1 MLGSTFSWVVP
12 GDATWHAMSKDLAA
26 AWSAFSLRLAPVPE
40 LPGLVL
46 ATAWAAGVAGLLSE
60 LISSR
65 RKVPAVFA
73 LGPALG
79 LYLFAAALGTGR
91 WRAIGLGA
99 MAGAACWYLV
109 AVVREREAAQDAL
122 VASPET
128 GLTDGPRAVSYGAA
142 VVLRMAVLA
151 ALAAAIIG
159 PNLPGAG
166 SVALVAWHGNGG
178 GGGSTRGATAPLGDQ
193 PQRILVSTL
202 VQVAQEEVDNPSGLL
217 FSVYSSSPTREMIA
231 TLDNFNGDR
240 WGASLPGTSQAVPLF
255 SPPVNADEA
264 RPPPA
269 SPAGSGQERLVQVF
283 QVAGLGGNNLPTWGD
298 PLAVFDNS
306 QVSRTGPGGSLVVA
320 APLEQGAV
328 YAVSSTVA
336 DPSPAQLGSDAVD
349 GFGAKDLRLP
359 QPVPSDLTA
368 LARRLVAGAATPYQ
382 KALRLE
388 GYLTSSLFRY
398 QLPKRT
404 KSGGVVTPTPG
415 YIELESFLFT
425 SRTGYCQQFAT
436 AFAVLARI
444 DGLPTRIAV
453 GFLPGKP
460 TGHDRWQVEGADAHA
475 WPQVDFAG
483 YGWIDFEPTPG
494 TTVAGSDAPPPAPG
508 ASTTTVP
515 LATSTTSGRP
525 HRPHPLPGGGVA
537 GQKAHG
543 AGGSHRSGSS
553 SAPWLLAVPL
563 AVLAWAGGVASRRRL
578 SLRRAR
584 REPRAGILAAWG
596 EALRTLDLAGIRRR
610 QAETYLELASRVAT
624 TRVLSDDAQLALG
637 DLARLATVAAY
648 DASPPGDDGSR
659 RAIRDAA
666 TVIRSARRRV
676 ARWQR
681 VAAALDPRSLPA

>member
-1 MLGSTFSWVVP
+1 MSSWLALVVTDAIAVSTFTRCFTGPGELTAALATLVAVHLAGFAARGGASGIRSGARGRPARRPGEVRRASGGWWALAALAAGLLPVGIVLGSTFSWVVP

-73 LGPALG
+73 LGPASG

-91 WRAIGLGA
+91 WRALGLGA

-159 PNLPGAG
+159 PNLPGAR

-264 RPPPA
+264 L
-269 SPAGSGQERLVQVF
+269 SPAGVPRRIGPREV
-283 QVAGLGGNNLPTWGD
+283 
-298 PLAVFDNS
+298 
-306 QVSRTGPGGSLVVA
+306 GPGV
-320 APLEQGAV
+320 
-328 YAVSSTVA
+328 
-336 DPSPAQLGSDAVD
+336 
-349 GFGAKDLRLP
+349 
-359 QPVPSDLTA
+359 
-368 LARRLVAGAATPYQ
+368 
-382 KALRLE
+382 
-388 GYLTSSLFRY
+388 
-398 QLPKRT
+398 
-404 KSGGVVTPTPG
+404 
-415 YIELESFLFT
+415 
-425 SRTGYCQQFAT
+425 
-436 AFAVLARI
+436 
-444 DGLPTRIAV
+444 
-453 GFLPGKP
+453 
-460 TGHDRWQVEGADAHA
+460 
-475 WPQVDFAG
+475 
-483 YGWIDFEPTPG
+483 
-494 TTVAGSDAPPPAPG
+494 
-508 ASTTTVP
+508 
-515 LATSTTSGRP
+515 
-525 HRPHPLPGGGVA
+525 PGGRSR
-537 GQKAHG
+537 GQQ
-543 AGGSHRSGSS
+543 
-553 SAPWLLAVPL
+553 PP
-563 AVLAWAGGVASRRRL
+563 
-578 SLRRAR
+578 
-584 REPRAGILAAWG
+584 
-596 EALRTLDLAGIRRR
+596 DLG
-610 QAETYLELASRVAT
+610 
-624 TRVLSDDAQLALG
+624 
-637 DLARLATVAAY
+637 
-648 DASPPGDDGSR
+648 
-659 RAIRDAA
+659 
-666 TVIRSARRRV
+666 
-676 ARWQR
+676 
-681 VAAALDPRSLPA
+681 